1 VRYDMSWISAAT
13 RILFLLVF
21 AALLGRYYGYP
32 LIAVTAVLACLVSFW
47 IFQLARVEIWLRDP
61 HQAPPDVHG
70 IWGDLVAQ
78 IYHYQRKNKEEQEK
92 LQLTVDYLQDSF
104 GSMRDGV
111 VMVDGQGAIKW
122 FNAAVESVLG
132 LRYPDDMGQTL
143 TNLVRE
149 PDFNSYFLGGD
160 YDTPLQYSSLAES
173 PSHLRVEITRFGTD
187 ARLLFV
193 RDVSA
198 AVRIEEIRRD
208 FVGNVSH
215 ELRTPLTV
223 ISGYLGTF
231 LSDIDKF
238 PPAYGRALGQMA
250 QQAQR
255 MESLLKDLLWLSRIE
270 SEERQSKLERVDMC
284 ALVEE
289 LRDEL
294 SGADAPHPL
303 QLELETGHRVQ
314 GDYRELYSAVSNL
327 VNNAIKYSPDEIAV
341 TIIWQQQDDGY
352 HLVVRDSGV
361 GIDPV
366 HIPRL
371 TERFYRVD
379 DSRSSATGGTGL
391 GLAIVKHIAVAHDAR
406 LLIESTLG
414 EGSSFSLV
422 FPLGD

>member
-1 VRYDMSWISAAT
+1 
-13 RILFLLVF
+13 
-21 AALLGRYYGYP
+21 
-32 LIAVTAVLACLVSFW
+32 
-47 IFQLARVEIWLRDP
+47 
-61 HQAPPDVHG
+61 
-70 IWGDLVAQ
+70 
-78 IYHYQRKNKEEQEK
+78 
-92 LQLTVDYLQDSF
+92 
-104 GSMRDGV
+104 
-111 VMVDGQGAIKW
+111 
-122 FNAAVESVLG
+122 
-132 LRYPDDMGQTL
+132 
-143 TNLVRE
+143 
-149 PDFNSYFLGGD
+149 
-160 YDTPLQYSSLAES
+160 
-173 PSHLRVEITRFGTD
+173 
-187 ARLLFV
+187 
-193 RDVSA
+193 
-198 AVRIEEIRRD
+198 
-208 FVGNVSH
+208 
-215 ELRTPLTV
+215 
-223 ISGYLGTF
+223 
-231 LSDIDKF
+231 
-238 PPAYGRALGQMA
+238 
-250 QQAQR
+250 
-255 MESLLKDLLWLSRIE
+255 
-270 SEERQSKLERVDMC
+270 MC